1 MAIATGTA
9 IALGISAAASGVQ
22 LASGISRK
30 RKAKRALKN
39 FKRQELKNVT
49 KNLRVST
56 LGAELEAQE
65 MARRF
70 SSSVDALRSGGVRG
84 VVGGLG
90 RQEQLQQVGTQRIG
104 AGLDRDQRQIDV
116 MDAQDEAK
124 IRDMREARE
133 SGAIRGLGM
142 EIASADRQLQQGAMG
157 LAQTAASAAT
167 FIPGT
172 LGGDADKVAGAA
184 SDFSKFTN
192 STAPAALNAVQSVGG
207 LGAGLGGTGAGL
219 GGTGAGL
226 GGAGAGL
233 GGPSTFAG
241 MDAMANQSLSNMA
254 SMQSAFPSA
263 YFSTQ
268 NAAFGNFAVNANV
281 PQLGIQYGL
290 NER

>member
-49 KNLRVST
+49 RDLKVST
-56 LGAELEAQE
+56 LGAELQAQE
-65 MARRF
+65 QARRF
-70 SSSVDALRSGGVRG
+70 STSVDALRSGGVRG

-90 RQEQLQQVGTQRIG
+90 RQEQLQQLGTQRIS
-104 AGLDRDQRQIDV
+104 ADLDRQQRAIDA
-116 MDAQDEAK
+116 MAAQDEAK
-124 IRDMREARE
+124 IREMREARE
-133 SGAIRGLGM
+133 SGAIAGLGK
-142 EIASADRQLQQGAMG
+142 EIASADAQLQQGAMG
-157 LAQTAASAAT
+157 LAGVAASAAS

-172 LGGDADKVAGAA
+172 IGGSKDAAGAA
-184 SDFSKFTN
+184 ADFSKFTN

-219 GGTGAGL
+219 GGAT
-226 GGAGAGL
+226 AGL

-254 SMQSAFPSA
+254 SIQSAFPSA

-268 NAAFGNFAVNANV
+268 NASFGNFAVNANV